1 MGMKTKFFRKGF
13 LLYYNSVVIEALLL
27 EASEAKLLS
36 GWKLRLKFFQK
47 PLNTSYVNQER
58 CSFPWRLSQCN
69 RFPMDIPLFF
79 FVPFL
84 LTNQRKLV

>member
-1 MGMKTKFFRKGF
+1 MSMKTKFFRKGF

-36 GWKLRLKFFQK
+36 GKLRLKFFQK
-47 PLNTSYVNQER
+47 PLKTPYVNQER
-58 CSFPWRLSQCN
+58 CSFPWRLSECN
-69 RFPMDIPLFF
+69 HFPMDIPKFF
-79 FVPFL
+79 FVPLL